1 MGPLVPELAS
11 GPTGCEAA
19 PRYPRPEGLDRGD
32 RRELESEPS
41 ATIVKRGDDRPES
54 RESHTV
60 FQSQPPIIYVRER
73 HSVLHGPL
81 TILLVLW
88 AIALPAFLLL
98 LTGFGPIGWV
108 VGLGAGIL
116 LAIPW
121 LAGLV
126 ILWFLRHIS

>member
-1 MGPLVPELAS
+1 M
-11 GPTGCEAA
+11 
-19 PRYPRPEGLDRGD
+19 
-32 RRELESEPS
+32 
-41 ATIVKRGDDRPES
+41 
-54 RESHTV
+54 
-60 FQSQPPIIYVRER
+60 FQSQPPVIYVQNQR
-73 HSVLHGPL
+73 HSVLHGPV

-88 AIALPAFLLL
+88 AVALPALLLL

-108 VGLGAGIL
+108 VGLGAVIL

>member
-1 MGPLVPELAS
+1 MV
-11 GPTGCEAA
+11 
-19 PRYPRPEGLDRGD
+19 
-32 RRELESEPS
+32 
-41 ATIVKRGDDRPES
+41 
-54 RESHTV
+54 
-60 FQSQPPIIYVRER
+60 QSQPPIIYSRER

-81 TILLVLW
+81 TILLALW
-88 AIALPAFLLL
+88 AVALPALLL
-98 LTGFGPIGWV
+98 LLAGFGPVGWV